1 MAAAP
6 KQTRPFLIAGGGIGG
21 LAAALALAGRGYRC
35 RVLEKRTAFA
45 ETGAGIQIGPNGVKA
60 LRALGVDQ
68 ALEPKVGKPD
78 EILVFDARRGRPLAA
93 LPLGETIAARLG
105 APYWTAH
112 RADLHATLLDAAG
125 RHPLIAITTGFAAGR
140 LEATPDGVRLIS
152 TAGGAASG
160 AALIGADG
168 LWSTVR
174 GYVADRTHPRFA
186 GRRAY
191 RAVVPSV
198 EAPAQFQANA
208 TGLWLAPGAHVVH
221 YPVRAG
227 SEIAIVVI
235 LAGAASGEGAG
246 SGEDWAAAADRAALL
261 AGVRHLA
268 PELTGFLAV
277 ATEWKSWGLF
287 ETAPLER
294 WTNSRVAL
302 LGDAAHPVLPFL
314 AQGGALALED
324 ALTLAAEVD
333 RSEADIPAAF
343 AVYAAARMKRTRRV
357 AAASRRNGQI
367 YHLAG
372 AAAMTR
378 NLVLRATPAPRL
390 IAQYDWLYGWTP
402 PAQT

>member
-1 MAAAP
+1 MASLP
-6 KQTRPFLIAGGGIGG
+6 KQIRPILIAGGGIGG
-21 LAAALALAGRGYRC
+21 LAAALALANRGYRC
-35 RVLEKRTAFA
+35 RVLEKRTAFCEA
-45 ETGAGIQIGPNGVKA
+45 GAGIQIGPNGVKA
-60 LRALGVDQ
+60 LRALGVDR
-68 ALEPKVGKPD
+68 ALEPKTGKPG
-78 EILVFDARRGRPLAA
+78 EIMVFDARRGRLLAA

-112 RADLHATLLDAAG
+112 RADLHAALLEAAG
-125 RHPLIAITTGFAAGR
+125 HEPLIAITTGFAAGR
-140 LEATPDGVRLIS
+140 VEATPDGVQLTS
-152 TAGGAASG
+152 TAGVAASG

-191 RAVVPSV
+191 RAVVKAAD
-198 EAPAQFQANA
+198 APVQFQANA

-227 SEIAIVVI
+227 TEIAIVVI
-235 LAGAASGEGAG
+235 LGGAASGEGACLT
-246 SGEDWAAAADRAALL
+246 EDWAAAADRTALL

-268 PELTGFLAV
+268 PELAGFLAV
-277 ATEWKSWGLF
+277 AAEWKSWGLF
-287 ETAPLER
+287 ETEPLAS
-294 WTNSRVAL
+294 WSNGRVAL

-324 ALTLAAEVD
+324 ALTLAAEVA
-333 RSEADIPAAF
+333 RTQADIPAAL
-343 AVYAAARMKRTRRV
+343 AAYAAARKRRTGRV
-357 AAASRRNGQI
+357 ASASRRNGQI
-367 YHLAG
+367 YHMAG
-372 AAAMTR
+372 AVALAR

-402 PAQT
+402 PV